1 MLAKAL
7 QEEIDSQQND
17 DDNDVYKKIV
27 PRETFDPPAT
37 PDDLDYL
44 WTCDQMRDKLK
55 AALRKLDDI
64 GKIEK
69 ITRIA
74 RLNFP
79 TELETLIA

>member
-7 QEEIDSQQND
+7 QEEIDSQQD

-27 PRETFDPPAT
+27 PRETFDPPTT

-55 AALRKLDDI
+55 TALRKMDDI

-74 RLNFP
+74 RLNFH
-79 TELETLIA
+79 TELEPLIA